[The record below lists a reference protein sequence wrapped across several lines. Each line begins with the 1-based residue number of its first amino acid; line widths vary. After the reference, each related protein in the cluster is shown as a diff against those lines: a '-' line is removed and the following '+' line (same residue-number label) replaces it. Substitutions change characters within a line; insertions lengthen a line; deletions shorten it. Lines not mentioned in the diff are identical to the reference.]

1 MAFLFLSKRRWLR
14 QELPITVT
22 DFGPTASRRHEPH
35 PALAVRHWDVSRAV
49 AEFVQKFDDSLRDQ
63 IILDVGALD
72 YIGFGDASEA
82 TAAYNFRYI
91 INRVCAFLG
100 HSTARVE
107 ANAWS
112 SRDPGKNAKA
122 LASSSVQKADY
133 GLSLDG
139 RRFLVV
145 EMKRPSVFRRSVNS
159 TIPNLC
165 ESALA
170 ASSSSPRTE
179 DVVLVEPVY
188 QLYRYMKS
196 MKLGYGIISS
206 FDLTFLVSVLR
217 MRIMGKPIDF
227 RRHTQHQC
235 QFRRRTCLHG
245 GYSD

>member
-1 MAFLFLSKRRWLR
+1 MGRFK
-14 QELPITVT
+14 
-22 DFGPTASRRHEPH
+22 
-35 PALAVRHWDVSRAV
+35 AV
-49 AEFVQKFDDSLRDQ
+49 AEFVRKFDDSFRGQ
-63 IILDVGALD
+63 IILDVMGLS
-72 YIGFGDASEA
+72 FRDASETA
-82 TAAYNFRYI
+82 AAYNFQYV

-100 HSTARVE
+100 HSTVCVE
-107 ANAWS
+107 ANARS
-112 SRDPGKNAKA
+112 SPRPNMDPGENAEV
-122 LASSSVQKADY
+122 LASSVGKADY
-133 GLSLDG
+133 GLSLDGG

-206 FDLTFLVSVLR
+206 FDVLR
-217 MRIMGKPIDF
+217 MRIMVKP
-227 RRHTQHQC
+227 
-235 QFRRRTCLHG
+235 
-245 GYSD
+245 Y